1 MQFIDRKLLEQ
12 AAARTLPLL
21 ADKRRDLSHGLL
33 VVSAGRRQLLDEQA
47 EDVELANG
55 SEPLG
60 DLPEAA
66 SQARRD
72 IGFNL
77 KNGKDFAQ
85 PPRCHPGLVQGAH
98 VALVEAL

>member
-1 MQFIDRKLLEQ
+1 MR
-12 AAARTLPLL
+12 
-21 ADKRRDLSHGLL
+21 LL

-47 EDVELANG
+47 EDVELTDA

-60 DLPEAA
+60 DLPEAPA
-66 SQARRD
+66 QPRRD

-77 KNGKDFAQ
+77 QNGKDFAQ
-85 PPRCHPGLVQGAH
+85 PPGCHPGLVQGPY